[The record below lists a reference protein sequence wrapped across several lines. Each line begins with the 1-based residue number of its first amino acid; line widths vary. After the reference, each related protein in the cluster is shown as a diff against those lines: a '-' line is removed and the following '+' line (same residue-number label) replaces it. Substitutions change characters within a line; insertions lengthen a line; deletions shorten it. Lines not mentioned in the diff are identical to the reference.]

1 MGLEFRGEVWT
12 VNIHLIVIKMYL
24 VFKITEL
31 NDISKEV
38 DVNRKDLM
46 SSEGWR
52 MWYPRSRRK
61 TFLNEDQGGLLVRCV
76 QWVEKTRD
84 YVLLSFS
91 FSGRSS
97 VTWEEQGRWVHER
110 TGG

>member
-24 VFKITEL
+24 ER

-38 DVNRKDLM
+38 DVNRKDPM
-46 SSEGWR
+46 RSEGWR
-52 MWYPRSRRK
+52 MWYPRSRMK
-61 TFLNEDQGGLLVRCV
+61 TFLNEDQGGLLVKCV
-76 QWVEKTRD
+76 RWVEKTGD
-84 YVLLSFS
+84 CVLLSFS